1 MRTGV
6 CAQVCARVGS
16 RAGYR
21 DENERIKGLEGFNT
35 LAKEAAQKILK
46 RASAEHLKSR
56 VNVYVF

>member
-1 MRTGV
+1 M
-6 CAQVCARVGS
+6 QVCARVGS

-21 DENERIKGLEGFNT
+21 DENERMKGLEGFNT